1 MSTIAITRASR
12 NLIIIAMMSTV
23 SLGVPAKED
32 AAAIENGRK
41 LVVEAKCEACHV
53 SKVGGDGS
61 SIYTRKDRRVT
72 TLAKLQPQ
80 VSRCSTDLNLGLFP
94 DDEAAIAAYLNSRHY
109 KFKE

>member
-1 MSTIAITRASR
+1 MSTLAITRAIR
-12 NLIIIAMMSTV
+12 NLIIIAMMFTV

-32 AAAIENGRK
+32 AAAIESGRK
-41 LVVEAKCEACHV
+41 LVAEAKCETCHV
-53 SKVGGDGS
+53 SKFGGDGS
-61 SIYTRKDRRVT
+61 LIYTRKDRRVT

-94 DDEAAIAAYLNSRHY
+94 DDEAAIAAYLNTRHY

>member
-1 MSTIAITRASR
+1 MSTIAITRAIR
-12 NLIIIAMMSTV
+12 NLIIIAMMFTV

-32 AAAIENGRK
+32 AAAIESGRK
-41 LVVEAKCEACHV
+41 LVTEAKCEACHV